1 MGVIQRQIEAFGI
14 ATTSISL
21 VRRFTELVRPPRA
34 LWVPF
39 PFGRP
44 LGAPGNAAVQRF
56 VLLSVLALLRRSNGP
71 VLEDLVLPQEFDHL
85 DAKYQALGSKCG
97 PTSCDFGAILG
108 SGSGESLRQ
117 KAYDR
122 RFEPIQQEI
131 ARLAVLH
138 RRYRE
143 RYHRTQI
150 SASRLESEGMIEAAQ
165 AVHRFVCAEST
176 GSERCGI
183 AEKRFIRSAIDDLKA
198 FYLESRIVEDDGG
211 IENAASLN
219 DWLWLD
225 THMSS
230 LLVAARDRLIEVTD
244 RSEDPNW
251 ILARGIVPR
260 GYGKSGYTMTHV
272 LERS

>member
-1 MGVIQRQIEAFGI
+1 GCVAG
-14 ATTSISL
+14 AL
-21 VRRFTELVRPPRA
+21 V
-34 LWVPF
+34 
-39 PFGRP
+39 
-44 LGAPGNAAVQRF
+44 
-56 VLLSVLALLRRSNGP
+56 
-71 VLEDLVLPQEFDHL
+71 
-85 DAKYQALGSKCG
+85 
-97 PTSCDFGAILG
+97 G
-108 SGSGESLRQ
+108 SGSGESLRE
-117 KAYDR
+117 KACECGC
-122 RFEPIQQEI
+122 EPIQQEI

-143 RYHRTQI
+143 RYNRTQV

-225 THMSS
+225 TNMSS
-230 LLVAARDRLIEVTD
+230 LLVTARDRLVVETD
-244 RSEDPNW
+244 LRHS
-251 ILARGIVPR
+251 
-260 GYGKSGYTMTHV
+260 
-272 LERS
+272 

>member
-1 MGVIQRQIEAFGI
+1 VGVIQRQIEAAGV

-44 LGAPGNAAVQRF
+44 LGAPNNARVQRL
-56 VLLSVLALLRRSNGP
+56 VLLSVLGLLKRSNGP

-85 DAKYQALGSKCG
+85 DARYQASGSKCG

-108 SGSGESLRQ
+108 SGGGERLGQ
-117 KAYDR
+117 KAYDC
-122 RFEPIQQEI
+122 RFEPIREEI
-131 ARLAVLH
+131 GRLTALH
-138 RRYRE
+138 TQYRE
-143 RYHRTQI
+143 RYRRTQV
-150 SASRLESEGMIEAAQ
+150 SASRLGSEAMIDAAE
-165 AVHRFVCAEST
+165 AVHRFVCVEMPESKC
-176 GSERCGI
+176 CGI
-183 AEKRFIRSAIDDLKA
+183 AERRFIRSAIDDLKA
-198 FYLESRIVEDDGG
+198 FYVESRIAEDDGT
-211 IENAASLN
+211 IENAASIN

-244 RSEDPNW
+244 TSEDPNW

-260 GYGKSGYTMTHV
+260 GYGKSGYTMTHI
-272 LERS
+272 LGRS